1 MHSGYTYGMINNAIV
16 CHARKIKTAVGLAN
30 VSTHNSRLNIYG
42 DSGELLDKPDW
53 LTNLGKAHLNE
64 GARHPPELILKRRN
78 QAIKDA
84 EKITLED
91 GFKWRKPQK
100 NAATA
105 VEFNIS
111 ASPEWFENKKSHE
124 IKAYFDSCREFIEK
138 RYGSKNLLNWAT
150 HYDEKTPHL
159 HILMTPLI
167 KTDKGIKYS
176 SSDFLGGKNGL
187 QELQTEIYNAV
198 GKKYGLN
205 RGVEG
210 SKARHTDQAEYLASM
225 KAKELTLQKKEQEL
239 SAKEKK
245 IKEII
250 SKSSPNIPD
259 FKPELQ
265 KKPLGSF
272 MYSFNLSNGETTK
285 NWELY
290 EAKETALQAVKYAKK
305 LKSALQ
311 ESNLQKNHAIE
322 AAQEQHKK
330 AQKIESKYEY
340 LVKELK
346 NLKAEDLRKIADE
359 KEIEEQKRLRN
370 RSKSNDR
377 DFYQGR

>member
-53 LTNLGKAHLNE
+53 LTNLDKAHLNE

-167 KTDKGIKYS
+167 KTEKGIKYS
-176 SSDFLGGKNGL
+176 SAEFLGGRNGL
-187 QELQTEIYNAV
+187 QELQTEIYNTV
-198 GKKYGLN
+198 GKKFGLN
-205 RGVEG
+205 RGIEG
-210 SKARHTDQAEYLASM
+210 SKARHTDQAEFMAKLKKLEGELAEDKRYTQGFKDFLSN
-225 KAKELTLQKKEQEL
+225 KETRFVLENGKRLIMPEGKKSLQKMDAQVEDFEALTPLGLEKL
-239 SAKEKK
+239 AKIMRTNKLEVVRDAFDYQEKK
-245 IKEII
+245 
-250 SKSSPNIPD
+250 
-259 FKPELQ
+259 
-265 KKPLGSF
+265 G
-272 MYSFNLSNGETTK
+272 
-285 NWELY
+285 
-290 EAKETALQAVKYAKK
+290 
-305 LKSALQ
+305 LKSI
-311 ESNLQKNHAIE
+311 IE
-322 AAQEQHKK
+322 
-330 AQKIESKYEY
+330 IP
-340 LVKELK
+340 
-346 NLKAEDLRKIADE
+346 E
-359 KEIEEQKRLRN
+359 KQNYISR
-370 RSKSNDR
+370 
-377 DFYQGR
+377 